1 MIFGKSIFDAADF
14 LVSNILMPLG
24 CLLLALFVPWKM
36 KKAVLIEEFQQGSNN
51 VKKWFALWLLVIRYV
66 APVLIII
73 VFVNMLGFL

>member
-1 MIFGKSIFDAADF
+1 ME
-14 LVSNILMPLG
+14 NE
-24 CLLLALFVPWKM
+24 
-36 KKAVLIEEFQQGSNN
+36 KAVLIEEFQQGSNN